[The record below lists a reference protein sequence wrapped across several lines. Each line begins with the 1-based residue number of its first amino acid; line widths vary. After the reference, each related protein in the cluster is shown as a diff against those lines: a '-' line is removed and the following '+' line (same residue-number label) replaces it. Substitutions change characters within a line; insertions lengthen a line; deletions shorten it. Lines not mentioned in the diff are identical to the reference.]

1 LTTKDKTPVSLIIAF
16 SSNSKSLY
24 KLKKWGVDP
33 APFFQ
38 FSFMHTLSVIGLK
51 TKIYKEEPV
60 WIYESSIFLG
70 FPEDKIEFLEK
81 GEPNSFAGGRS

>member
-1 LTTKDKTPVSLIIAF
+1 
-16 SSNSKSLY
+16 
-24 KLKKWGVDP
+24 
-33 APFFQ
+33 
-38 FSFMHTLSVIGLK
+38 MHTLSVIGLK

-81 GEPNSFAGGRS
+81 GESNSFAGG